1 MSDASNDGGAEGA
14 SDSSVED
21 GSCGD
26 TVADPDNCG
35 ACGAV
40 CNGECTGGR
49 CLVTLASVDEPIEL
63 AVDSENVYFT
73 AYDETVDK
81 VSVNGG
87 PVTVLASGV
96 GYPWGIAVD
105 ATTVYFGVPD
115 FIDNGANAWLGSV
128 PIAGGPTRTLASDI
142 AGGRIVAVLGSTVFW
157 DSGGY
162 VTSTDAQIS
171 SVPIDGGAAS
181 VFVPLK
187 PGGFYSVDG
196 MVPWQGALL
205 YSEDSVGVLSQLA
218 GGSASTLIT
227 DIAPGPIAADA
238 ENIYAISNGAIVKVS
253 RTTQVVTTLVAAEA
267 GSGSALTAIATDGTY
282 VYWTDEFGIGESS
295 VLGVS
300 VNGGEVTTLASGQ
313 NDTGAIAV
321 DTTSVYWTAGDL
333 VQKISKL

>member
-1 MSDASNDGGAEGA
+1 
-14 SDSSVED
+14 
-21 GSCGD
+21 
-26 TVADPDNCG
+26 
-35 ACGAV
+35 
-40 CNGECTGGR
+40 
-49 CLVTLASVDEPIEL
+49 
-63 AVDSENVYFT
+63 
-73 AYDETVDK
+73 
-81 VSVNGG
+81 
-87 PVTVLASGV
+87 
-96 GYPWGIAVD
+96 
-105 ATTVYFGVPD
+105 
-115 FIDNGANAWLGSV
+115 
-128 PIAGGPTRTLASDI
+128 
-142 AGGRIVAVLGSTVFW
+142 
-157 DSGGY
+157 
-162 VTSTDAQIS
+162 
-171 SVPIDGGAAS
+171 
-181 VFVPLK
+181 
-187 PGGFYSVDG
+187 